1 MLHKVE
7 IAPEA
12 AKEIED
18 LYLYVTQTSL
28 ENAARWYFAIH
39 DKIET
44 LKESP
49 NRCRVAFESRFYSRW
64 GGS

>member
-18 LYLYVTQTSL
+18 LYLYVAQASL

-39 DKIET
+39 D
-44 LKESP
+44 
-49 NRCRVAFESRFYSRW
+49 RCRVAFESRFYSRW
-64 GGS
+64 GDS